1 MSSPKVRNILTG
13 LTLAVAL
20 LVALPG
26 STEAAGLR
34 SSGQDRDV
42 WSLVMSWFSDL
53 WTGAF
58 QEPAGGT
65 SVLSSA
71 SSASSTDPGTGG
83 PSTSAICGGDQGMC
97 IDPNG

>member
-1 MSSPKVRNILTG
+1 MSSPKVRNLLTG
-13 LTLAVAL
+13 MTLVVAL
-20 LVALPG
+20 MVALPG

-34 SSGQDRDV
+34 SSGQDGDV
-42 WSLVMSWFSDL
+42 WGLVVSWFSDL

-58 QEPAGGT
+58 REPAGGT

-71 SSASSTDPGTGG
+71 SASSTDPGTGT

>member
-1 MSSPKVRNILTG
+1 MSSPKVRNLLTG
-13 LTLAVAL
+13 MTLVMAL
-20 LVALPG
+20 MVALPG

-34 SSGQDRDV
+34 SSGEDMDV
-42 WSLVMSWFSDL
+42 WSFVVSWFSDL

-71 SSASSTDPGTGG
+71 SSATTEPGTGG